1 MIHAS
6 RLATAVIV
14 SITVFIVGCPNQTQK
29 NLNESQQPAEH
40 AGNGVIVGSVTAPFN
55 RHYHETI
62 LFEYRSLGDKGKHSG
77 VLTSGIQ
84 HGNPLID
91 IPTCTEADIPSQCGR
106 LFAVSLPAGD
116 YEIYQAYALG
126 QSLGALGMP
135 PMRFTVTKGNT
146 IYLGNLQV
154 SFCLGMRTSFR
165 GDILGANIK
174 VRDAYNRH
182 VPLIRKRF
190 NALSEVPIE
199 KQLLPDLAWQMRVQY
214 EPFDWKGC
222 KPSPAIAPEPMQ

>member
-1 MIHAS
+1 
-6 RLATAVIV
+6 
-14 SITVFIVGCPNQTQK
+14 
-29 NLNESQQPAEH
+29 
-40 AGNGVIVGSVTAPFN
+40 
-55 RHYHETI
+55 
-62 LFEYRSLGDKGKHSG
+62 
-77 VLTSGIQ
+77 
-84 HGNPLID
+84 
-91 IPTCTEADIPSQCGR
+91 
-106 LFAVSLPAGD
+106 
-116 YEIYQAYALG
+116 
-126 QSLGALGMP
+126 
-135 PMRFTVTKGNT
+135 
-146 IYLGNLQV
+146 
-154 SFCLGMRTSFR
+154 MRTSFR